1 MKKLLIIAI
10 LGGIGYGIY
19 SWLTSYAKAPL
30 LAATS
35 GQLEKGKVATDAA
48 SRIVREESARN
59 VQTVVDRYKAEQGV
73 YPASL
78 QELVDKNLMSE
89 IPPGLSYD
97 ASTGKVTAD

>member
-1 MKKLLIIAI
+1 MKKLLIIAV

-19 SWLTSYAKAPL
+19 AWLTGYAKAPL

-35 GQLEKGKVATDAA
+35 GQLEKGKAATDAA
-48 SRIVREESARN
+48 SRVVHEESARN
-59 VQTVVDRYKAEQGV
+59 VQAVVDRYKAEQGT

-89 IPPGLSYD
+89 IPPGVSYD
-97 ASTGKVTAD
+97 ASTGRVTAE